1 MNKEFNDFKNQQPKE
16 LQEMIEKFNLRSF
29 EDLLGFATLIG
40 IDVNKIFDYA
50 DKRST
55 DELPELDK
63 ITFDND
69 NPMRAVSDNFKEQL
83 FAISG
88 GDEDEDWSDDEEGD
102 GEFDA
107 SDMDPF
113 ELPEVLLIGDNAKE
127 YHLRI
132 RLEKAPVPIW
142 REVKVPSNITME
154 ALAFVIMDAMGWSNT
169 HLHCFAKK
177 GIEYKNTC
185 CILQDRA
192 LTGMFGVRNM
202 TCDSNNVT
210 LGEVLTDPKEKMKF
224 EYDFGDGWMHEVTL
238 KAIGEYSD
246 DNVPGFYIVKGKGM
260 CPPEDC
266 GGVWGYEE
274 LLALLAKKRR
284 TKDEREQLNWYGIDN
299 DYDACF
305 FDIEDAQGALDDLW
319 DCR

>member
-1 MNKEFNDFKNQQPKE
+1 MNKNFRDFKKQLPKE
-16 LQEMIEKFNLRSF
+16 LQEMIEDFNLSSF
-29 EDLLGFATLIG
+29 EDLMGFAALLGF
-40 IDVNKIFDYA
+40 DVNKIVDYGKTHG
-50 DKRST
+50 D
-55 DELPELDK
+55 DEIPEMEE
-63 ITFDND
+63 ITFDKD
-69 NPMRAVSDNFKEQL
+69 SPMRKISDNFKNMM
-83 FAISG
+83 FGISDD
-88 GDEDEDWSDDEEGD
+88 DEDEDEEDDD
-102 GEFDA
+102 EFDA

-113 ELPEVLLIGDNAKE
+113 ELPEVLFIGDNAKE

-142 REVKVPSNITME
+142 REVKVPSNTTLE
-154 ALAFVIMDAMGWSNT
+154 ALAFVIMYAMGWSNT
-169 HLHCFAKK
+169 HLHCFTKK

-185 CILQDRA
+185 CIKQDRG
-192 LTGMFGVRNM
+192 LTGMFGIGRMAYDTNK
-202 TCDSNNVT
+202 VT
-210 LGEVLTDPKEKMKF
+210 LGEVLTNPKEKMKF
-224 EYDFGDGWMHEVTL
+224 EYDFGDSWMHEVTL

-284 TKDEREQLNWYGIDN
+284 SKDEREQLNWYGIDN
-299 DYDACF
+299 DYDADI